1 MVDDKENKELS
12 SNQESAEN
20 SDSESPQGIR
30 PEKPYV
36 EYATDTEQPKNYE
49 YDEVAEQSSD
59 TFSSVTESPAS
70 KKIMYVGLG
79 IVGLIMG
86 YYLVQNFG
94 TDPNAQKAEKPQD
107 AELQQKKDDILRDAK
122 PVPVIQ
128 QDNSA
133 QINQVV
139 KVPEPAPVQIPET
152 PEPPAPP
159 VPLAPQVPL
168 FPQGSQGNPNAPQ
181 LNAPALT
188 PSNQSFAFSANNEEE
203 AKKLADRRK
212 AGIMVVGGDSKDDK
226 SSQGNQG
233 ASGGSQASDSQ
244 KKPKDNSSF
253 LGFGEGA
260 FSGVSMSKTSATQVS
275 ATYVGGKLDTMVLQG
290 KIINAVLE
298 TAINTDL
305 PGTLRAV
312 ISRDVYGESG
322 KTVLIPKGSR
332 VVGTY
337 DSSVKGGQTRVGIVW
352 NRVIRPDGI
361 DIAINSQGVDALG
374 RTGTAGLVDDKVFTR
389 LSNAFLISYLVP
401 IYANKLSNVNQNE
414 QVQSTTTTDAT
425 TNTSTTTNSSSVKT
439 QQLKEASDKFREI
452 ATKVIEESFNS
463 KPTIYVDQGTEVNIF
478 VNRDLVFP
486 PEVAVNNMKV
496 MK

>member
-1 MVDDKENKELS
+1 MVDDKENKELATS
-12 SNQESAEN
+12 EEN
-20 SDSESPQGIR
+20 NEKSESDSSQGIR

-36 EYATDTEQPKNYE
+36 EYASSSEPQKTYD
-49 YDEVAEQSSD
+49 YDESAEQSAD
-59 TFSSVTESPAS
+59 TFSSVTASPAS
-70 KKIMYVGLG
+70 KRIMYGGLG
-79 IVGLIMG
+79 FVGLITC

-94 TDPNAQKAEKPQD
+94 SDPNAPKVAKPQD
-107 AELQQKKDDILRDAK
+107 TELQQKKDDILKNAK
-122 PVPVIQ
+122 PAPVTQ
-128 QDNSA
+128 QDDA
-133 QINQVV
+133 TQVKQVV
-139 KVPEPAPVQIPET
+139 QVPEPSPVQIPET

-159 VPLAPQVPL
+159 VPVAPQVPL
-168 FPQGSQGNPNAPQ
+168 FPQGSPVNQNAPQ
-181 LNAPALT
+181 LSAPALSST
-188 PSNQSFAFSANNEEE
+188 PSFAMNATNEEE
-203 AKKLADRRK
+203 AKKLATRRK
-212 AGIMVVGGDSKDDK
+212 AGIMVMGGDSKDDN
-226 SSQGNQG
+226 SSQGNQAG
-233 ASGGSQASDSQ
+233 SSGKSTDTE

-260 FSGVSMSKTSATQVS
+260 FSGVSMSKTSAPQVS

-290 KIINAVLE
+290 KIISAVLE

-361 DIAINSQGVDALG
+361 DIAISSQGVDALG
-374 RTGTAGLVDDKVFTR
+374 RTGTAGLVDDKVLTR

-401 IYANKLSNVNQNE
+401 IYANKLANINQNE
-414 QVQSTTTTDAT
+414 QVQSTTTTNAT
-425 TNTSTTTNSSSVKT
+425 TNTSTTTSSSSVKT
-439 QQLKEASDKFREI
+439 QQLKEASDKFKEI
-452 ATKVIEESFNS
+452 ATKVIEDSFS
-463 KPTIYVDQGTEVNIF
+463 TKPTIYVDQGTEVNIF

>member
-1 MVDDKENKELS
+1 MSDDKENKELTAVEETS
-12 SNQESAEN
+12 EKPE
-20 SDSESPQGIR
+20 SDSSQGIR

-36 EYATDTEQPKNYE
+36 EYASSTEPEKEYNYDENTEQP
-49 YDEVAEQSSD
+49 SD
-59 TFSSVTESPAS
+59 TFSTVAASPAS
-70 KKIMYVGLG
+70 KKIMFGGLG
-79 IVGLIMG
+79 IIGLIMS
-86 YYLVQNFG
+86 YYLIQNFG
-94 TDPNAQKAEKPQD
+94 GDPKAPKAAKPQD
-107 AELQQKKDDILRDAK
+107 TELQQKKEEILKNAQ
-122 PVPVIQ
+122 PAPVIQ
-128 QDNSA
+128 QDDSA
-133 QINQVV
+133 QVKQVV
-139 KVPEPAPVQIPET
+139 QVPEPAPVQIPET

-159 VPLAPQVPL
+159 VPVAPQTPL
-168 FPQGSQGNPNAPQ
+168 FPQAPQGNLNAPQ
-181 LNAPALT
+181 LNAPTIA
-188 PSNQSFAFSANNEEE
+188 SNQSFALTANNEEE
-203 AKKLADRRK
+203 AKKLAARRK
-212 AGIMVVGGDSKDDK
+212 AGIMVLGGESKDDQSSQANQSGSGGNK
-226 SSQGNQG
+226 SS
-233 ASGGSQASDSQ
+233 DTE
-244 KKPKDNSSF
+244 KKPRDTSSF

-260 FSGVSMSKTSATQVS
+260 FSGVSMSKTTAPQVS

-374 RTGTAGLVDDKVFTR
+374 RTGTTGLVDDKVFAR
-389 LSNAFLISYLVP
+389 LSNAFLISYLIP
-401 IYANKLSNVNQNE
+401 IYANKLANVNQNE
-414 QVQSTTTTDAT
+414 QVQSTTTTNAT

-439 QQLKEASDKFREI
+439 QQLKEASDKFKEI
-452 ATKVIEESFNS
+452 ATKVIEESFS
-463 KPTIYVDQGTEVNIF
+463 TKPTIYVDQGTEVNIF
-478 VNRDLVFP
+478 VNRDLTFP